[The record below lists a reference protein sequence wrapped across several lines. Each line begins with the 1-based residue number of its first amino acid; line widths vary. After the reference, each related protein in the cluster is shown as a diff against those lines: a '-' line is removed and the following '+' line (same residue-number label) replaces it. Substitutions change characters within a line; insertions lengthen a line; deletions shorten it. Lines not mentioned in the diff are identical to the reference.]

1 MADETQPIIIK
12 KYANRRLYNTSTSK
26 YIVLTDVI
34 KLVEDGVEFR
44 VEDAKS
50 GEDLTRSILN
60 QIIFEKETQSGDFFF
75 PLDFQKQL
83 IRFYND
89 TYGAMVPDYL
99 SQSMSF
105 FTEQR
110 NSMTDDMSKMM
121 ADNTKAF
128 MEVLQEIT
136 NQNVEMMR
144 KAWSMFLPTEGQE
157 EEPEKQAD
165 PSTLEALQNQ
175 VDALQ
180 EQLKSMKS
188 DGNS

>member
-1 MADETQPIIIK
+1 MSDANDPIIIK

-50 GEDLTRSILN
+50 GEDLTRSVLN

-99 SQSMSF
+99 AKSMAF
-105 FTEQR
+105 FTEHR
-110 NSMTDDMSKMM
+110 NSMTDDMTKMM
-121 ADNTKAF
+121 AENTKAF
-128 MEVLQEIT
+128 MTASQELT

-144 KAWSMFLPTEGQE
+144 RAMGMFMPGSEPSET
-157 EEPEKQAD
+157 PEKAAD
-165 PSTLEALQNQ
+165 ASTLEALQGQ

-180 EQLKSMKS
+180 AQLKQMKS
-188 DGNS
+188 DSET